1 MTEHDEKLCILPGK
15 ISSSGITID
24 WKAKTYKGKG
34 QSCYCQGVKN
44 VLEQQKFFHWW
55 TFLERD
61 RKYRGMLSIVT
72 FDFLIFEFDLIY
84 VSVASYVGCDIHSDV
99 SLLTRIVLLWITGT
113 VLCIFLKV
121 V

>member
-1 MTEHDEKLCILPGK
+1 
-15 ISSSGITID
+15 
-24 WKAKTYKGKG
+24 
-34 QSCYCQGVKN
+34 
-44 VLEQQKFFHWW
+44 
-55 TFLERD
+55 
-61 RKYRGMLSIVT
+61 MLSIVT